1 MDHSNYIDTTTT
13 QQLLESQTNLD
24 LANIA
29 ESNGL

>member
-13 QQLLESQTNLD
+13 QQFLESQTNLD

-29 ESNGL
+29 ESNGV